1 MKNTQ
6 TINKINQNMHKITLP
21 YIDYGMILLYNI
33 NIITL
38 GGVCL
43 YINVAYVD
51 DENPN
56 LEDLTVPI
64 KVNNCGYYRVHTTP
78 VIETPHPEGRN
89 DYQLLYIASGK
100 GYFYFKGSKEPTVVT
115 KGNMVLFRPK
125 EPQVYYY
132 YAVDKTEV
140 YWVHFT
146 GWKVEEYLERYE
158 LPKEENVFF
167 TGVSPDYPWIY
178 NQIIRELQLQRE
190 NYEDMIRL
198 FLRHIFLT
206 INRYIKEGKQTK
218 NDTINDIERAVHYF
232 NENYSK
238 PISIEQYASE
248 HLMSVN
254 WFIHNFKNVMKVPP
268 MQYIVSLRIAA
279 AKGYLENSN
288 KNITEIANTIGYDN
302 ALYFS
307 RLFRKYTG
315 VTPSE
320 YRKRSKIIAE
330 NQKNE

>member
-1 MKNTQ
+1 M
-6 TINKINQNMHKITLP
+6 
-21 YIDYGMILLYNI
+21 
-33 NIITL
+33 
-38 GGVCL
+38 

-56 LEDLTVPI
+56 IEDLSIPLKI
-64 KVNNCGYYRVHTTP
+64 NNCGYYRVHTTP

-100 GYFYFKGSKEPTVVT
+100 GYFYFKGSENATVVT

-146 GWKVEEYLERYE
+146 GWKVEEYLDRYE

-206 INRYIKEGKQTK
+206 INRYIKEGKQIK

-268 MQYIVSLRIAA
+268 MQYIVSLRISA

-288 KNITEIANTIGYDN
+288 KNIAEIAATVGYDN

-315 VTPSE
+315 VTPTE
-320 YRKRSKIIAE
+320 YRKRSKILIE
-330 NQKNE
+330 NQKNK